1 MLTIDGARGEGG
13 GQILRTSLGLSL
25 VTGRA
30 FRIVRI
36 RAGRAKPGLRHQHR
50 TAVQAAARVGN
61 AEVEGAEVGSMELT
75 FVPGAVAAGEY
86 EFSVGTAGSAAL
98 VLQAVLP
105 ALLTAS
111 QPSRL
116 KLEGGT
122 HNPFAP
128 PFDFLAKTFLP
139 IVNRMGPRVTAEL
152 ERPGFYPAGGGEMRL
167 TIEPCARLRRIQ
179 LTQRGEI
186 RRKQARAVV
195 ANLPRQ
201 IAERELG
208 VIQRE
213 LGWDVSCLHVEQI
226 SEAHG
231 PGNVVIIEIESEEV
245 TEVFTAFGQRG
256 VRAETVAQRAVREV
270 HRYLAANVPVGEHLA
285 DQLLVPMALAGEG
298 VFETLEPSRHARTNI
313 EVLREFLDCEVAV
326 APAGGEAWRVE
337 VSTPGAAG

>member
-1 MLTIDGARGEGG
+1 MLTIDGSRGEGG

-111 QPSRL
+111 RPSRL
-116 KLEGGT
+116 TLEGGT

-139 IVNRMGPRVTAEL
+139 IVNRMGPRVTAKL
-152 ERPGFYPAGGGEMRL
+152 ERPGFYPAGGGEMHL
-167 TIEPCARLRRIQ
+167 TIEPCAGLGRIE
-179 LTQRGEI
+179 LTRRGEV
-186 RRKQARAVV
+186 RRQQARAVV
-195 ANLPRQ
+195 ANLPRH
-201 IAERELG
+201 IAERELS

-213 LGWDVSCLHVEQI
+213 LGWDASCLHVEQI

-231 PGNVVIIEIESEEV
+231 PGNVVIIEIESEEI

-270 HRYLAANVPVGEHLA
+270 RRYLAANVPVGEHLA
-285 DQLLVPMALAGEG
+285 DQLLVPMALAGGG
-298 VFETLEPSRHARTNI
+298 VFETLEPSQHARTNI

-326 APAGGEAWRVE
+326 VPAGQEAWRVE
-337 VSTPGAAG
+337 VSTPGPAG

>member
-1 MLTIDGARGEGG
+1 MLTIDGSRGEGG

-179 LTQRGEI
+179 Q
-186 RRKQARAVV
+186 
-195 ANLPRQ
+195 
-201 IAERELG
+201 
-208 VIQRE
+208 
-213 LGWDVSCLHVEQI
+213 
-226 SEAHG
+226 
-231 PGNVVIIEIESEEV
+231 
-245 TEVFTAFGQRG
+245 
-256 VRAETVAQRAVREV
+256 
-270 HRYLAANVPVGEHLA
+270 
-285 DQLLVPMALAGEG
+285 
-298 VFETLEPSRHARTNI
+298 RHA
-313 EVLREFLDCEVAV
+313 
-326 APAGGEAWRVE
+326 
-337 VSTPGAAG
+337 